1 MKHPMTMVLF
11 VLVLISGLISLG
23 ATVLPVAAQEVVTV
37 QAVQN
42 DRVGLILVDG
52 AGNTLYRFTND
63 APGVSNCVDA
73 CAGNWPP
80 LLAPDGAVVVAGEGV
95 NGTLGLITRPD
106 GSAQV
111 TYNDM
116 PLYFFINDA
125 APGDT
130 NGNAVRNVWYVVHP
144 DAPAVEVAD
153 QPITDSTVTVARA
166 VVAEPSWIVIH
177 ADAEGRPG
185 PILGQTLLTPGEN
198 RDVVVTI
205 DVAGATPTLYAM
217 LHSDRGELGMFEF
230 PGGADV
236 PVTLGGAV
244 VTPPFQV
251 TDGLPAPE
259 ADSTAEPTPEQ
270 PTEPEPTAMPTEAT
284 TEPTPIP
291 TVVAP
296 EPTPV
301 PPVRLPD
308 TGTGSATPING
319 LLGIGAVLLLIGAA
333 MVFRLRRKQA

>member
-1 MKHPMTMVLF
+1 MKQRIGRTLLAVL
-11 VLVLISGLISLG
+11 LLAGGLIGLG
-23 ATVLPVAAQEVVTV
+23 ATVLPTAAQEVVTV

-42 DRVGLILVDG
+42 DSLGLILVDG

-63 APGVSNCVDA
+63 PPGVSNCVGA

-80 LLAPDGAVVVAGEGV
+80 LLAPDGAVVVVGEGV
-95 NGTLGLITRPD
+95 NGTLGLITRDD

-130 NGNAVRNVWYVVHP
+130 NGHLVRNLWYVVHP
-144 DAPAVEVAD
+144 DAPNVEVAD

-166 VVAEPSWIVIH
+166 VVAESGWIVIH
-177 ADAEGRPG
+177 ADSEGRPG

-205 DVAGATPTLYAM
+205 DPAGATPTLYAM

-230 PGGADV
+230 PDGADV

-251 TDGLPAPE
+251 TGGLPAPE
-259 ADSTAEPTPEQ
+259 ADPTAEPAPEQ
-270 PTEPEPTAMPTEAT
+270 PDEPEPTALPTA
-284 TEPTPIP
+284 PTPMP

-308 TGTGSATPING
+308 TGTGMAATPING
-319 LLGIGAVLLLIGAA
+319 LLGLGAVLLLIGAVI
-333 MVFRLRRKQA
+333 VFRMRRKQA